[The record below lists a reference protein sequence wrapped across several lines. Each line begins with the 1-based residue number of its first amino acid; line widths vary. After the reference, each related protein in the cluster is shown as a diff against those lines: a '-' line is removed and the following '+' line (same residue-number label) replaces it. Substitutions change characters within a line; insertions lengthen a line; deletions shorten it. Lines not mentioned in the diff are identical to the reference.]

1 MIPYLD
7 LHKINKPYDAAFLD
21 ATQSFLNSGR
31 YILGEKLAAFERDFA
46 LFCETKHCIGV
57 GNGLDALILIFKA
70 YILKGDLKE
79 GDEILVSANTYIAC
93 ILAIQNAGLKPV
105 LVDTNLESYNLS
117 IENIKKATT
126 QFTKGILMVHLYGQ
140 ITDAE
145 EIVAFAKEMHLVLVE
160 DAAQA
165 HGAISHKKRAGNIGN
180 AAGFSFYPGKNLG
193 ALGDGGA
200 ITTND
205 SVLAEIIQALR
216 NYGSEI
222 KYYNIYKGINSRLDD
237 IQAAFLSIKLKDL
250 DFDNDKRRGSAKRYL
265 KEIVNPKVKL
275 PFYDGSENHV
285 FHVFTVRVED
295 RERFQLF
302 MLENEIQTLIHYPV
316 APHQQDAMKEFHHLS
331 FPVSEEI
338 HNHIVSIPLH
348 PMLTNEEVT
357 KIISVINAY

>member
-7 LHKINKPYDAAFLD
+7 LHKINKPYDAAFLE
-21 ATQSFLNSGR
+21 ATQQFLNSGR
-31 YILGEKLAAFERDFA
+31 YLLGEKLSDFEREFA
-46 LFCETKHCIGV
+46 HFCETKHCIGV
-57 GNGLDALILIFKA
+57 GNGLDALTLIFKA
-70 YILKGDLKE
+70 YIIKGTLTE
-79 GDEILVSANTYIAC
+79 GDEILVSANTYIAS
-93 ILAIQNAGLKPV
+93 ILAIQNAGLKPI
-105 LVDTNLESYNLS
+105 LVDTNLENYNLS
-117 IENIKKATT
+117 IDVIKKATT

-140 ITDAE
+140 VTDAE
-145 EIVAFAKEMHLVLVE
+145 EIMAFANEMQLVVVE

-200 ITTND
+200 VTTND
-205 SVLAEIIQALR
+205 SALAEIIRALR
-216 NYGSEI
+216 NYGSEM
-222 KYYNIYKGINSRLDD
+222 KYYNLYKGVNSRLDD

-250 DFDNDKRRGSAKRYL
+250 DFDNGKRRGIAKRYL
-265 KEIVNPKVKL
+265 NEIVNPKVHL

-285 FHVFTVRVED
+285 FHVFTVRVD
-295 RERFQLF
+295 NREKFQLF

-316 APHQQDAMKEFHHLS
+316 APHKQEAMKEFHHLN

-357 KIISVINAY
+357 KIISVVNAY

>member
-7 LHKINKPYDAAFLD
+7 LHKINKPYDAAFLE
-21 ATQSFLNSGR
+21 ATQQFLNSGR
-31 YILGEKLAAFERDFA
+31 YLLGEKLSDFEREFA
-46 LFCETKHCIGV
+46 HFCETKHCIGV
-57 GNGLDALILIFKA
+57 GNGLDALTLIFKA
-70 YILKGDLKE
+70 YIIKGDLAE
-79 GDEILVSANTYIAC
+79 GDEILVSANTYIAS
-93 ILAIQNAGLKPV
+93 ILAIQNAGLKPI
-105 LVDTNLESYNLS
+105 LVDTNLENYNLT
-117 IENIKKATT
+117 IDVIKKATT

-145 EIVAFAKEMHLVLVE
+145 EIMTFANEMQLVVVE

-200 ITTND
+200 VTTND
-205 SVLAEIIQALR
+205 SALAEIIRALR
-216 NYGSEI
+216 NYGSEM
-222 KYYNIYKGINSRLDD
+222 KYYNLYKGVNSRLDD

-250 DFDNDKRRGSAKRYL
+250 DFDNGKRRGIAKRYL
-265 KEIVNPKVKL
+265 SEIVNPKVHL

-295 RERFQLF
+295 REKFQLF

-316 APHQQDAMKEFHHLS
+316 APHKQEAMKEFHHLS

-357 KIISVINAY
+357 KIISVVNAY

>member
-7 LHKINKPYDAAFLD
+7 LHKINKPYDAAFLE
-21 ATQSFLNSGR
+21 ATQQFLNSGR
-31 YILGEKLAAFERDFA
+31 YLLGEKLSDFEREFA
-46 LFCETKHCIGV
+46 HFCETKHCIGV
-57 GNGLDALILIFKA
+57 GNGLDALTLIFKA
-70 YILKGDLKE
+70 YIIKGDLAE
-79 GDEILVSANTYIAC
+79 GDEILVSANTYIAS
-93 ILAIQNAGLKPV
+93 ILAIQNAGLKPI
-105 LVDTNLESYNLS
+105 LVDTNLENYNLT
-117 IENIKKATT
+117 IDVIKKATT

-140 ITDAE
+140 VTDAE
-145 EIVAFAKEMHLVLVE
+145 EIMTFANEMQLVVVE

-200 ITTND
+200 VTTND
-205 SVLAEIIQALR
+205 SALADIIRALR
-216 NYGSEI
+216 NYGSEM
-222 KYYNIYKGINSRLDD
+222 KYYNLYKGVNSRLDD

-250 DFDNDKRRGSAKRYL
+250 DFDNGKRRGIAKRYL
-265 KEIVNPKVKL
+265 SEIVNPKVHL

-295 RERFQLF
+295 REKFQLF

-316 APHQQDAMKEFHHLS
+316 APHKQEAMKEFHHLS

-357 KIISVINAY
+357 KIISFVNAY